1 MTSHDDLIN
10 IFREEAADYLS
21 GLNDALL
28 KVEMSQ
34 PEERQV
40 LLREMNRFAHSMKGA
55 ARAVGFGLIE
65 TVSHYLEEVF
75 HYGLNMGMVLTPEI
89 ADALYDGLDLMQN
102 SLAGVETDESVVS
115 TVMTNLEKI
124 VTSFSVNKTN
134 GKPLKL
140 DKRKTHVSDEIPA
153 LHIENIE
160 ISAVTPPPVDSA
172 PPPMPG
178 FRTDSTGMT
187 APVNPITAMPT
198 DMDSELMQIFRIEV
212 DEHLTHLNDALLQ
225 VEMMEG
231 GEKLTLLREM
241 NRMAHS
247 MKGAA
252 RAVGFGLIE
261 TVSHY
266 LEEIFH
272 GVLNQG
278 KALTPDTA
286 DALYDG
292 LDLIQNALNGAETN
306 QDVLVDVLANL
317 ERIAHLDRSP
327 DIRVPIPDTHKTS
340 DSSELPVITV
350 PELLDIHAADTDELP
365 AVVAPSDGEDLTK
378 TPTREFSARPPA
390 GRPPVPMMT
399 STMDTSTVTPTMML
413 RPAEETLR
421 VAVAKLDHLMAE
433 ASELL
438 VAKMQAETRQRGLN
452 DIRRI
457 HARWRREWRTVRT
470 AYIRLARRMQE
481 DRREM
486 PAEMATLF
494 KFLQA
499 NEDYL
504 AEASRALTTLAQTQA
519 QDNMH
524 LTTAADGLQ
533 STVAS
538 LRMMPFETITSGFQR
553 MVRDLARDTDKQV
566 FLEVI
571 GAQVD
576 IDKTVLDAL
585 KDPLMHLLRNAVDH
599 GIEQPAKREA
609 KGKSPVGRV
618 TIIVEQRGSELIL
631 RVRDDGN
638 GIDVT
643 RIRRKAV
650 MKNLL
655 TEAEAIALSDEDAR
669 MLIFQSGFSTS
680 DQVTAISGRG
690 LGMDIVRSR
699 VESLRGRISIQSELG
714 EGTTFTMN
722 VPVSLTRIRAILL
735 RVGDEQYALPSVM
748 VARMEALPRSA
759 IFTAEGQTMVML
771 NQRPM
776 PLISLGLLLDIPSTG
791 VEQEV
796 ITIVA
801 IETGE
806 KAVAFEVDT
815 LYSEMELVL
824 KPLGPEL
831 ANVAYVAG
839 AALMGSGEV
848 IIVLDG
854 SDLVRATTGT
864 GLPLRRQNVARTIKS
879 APRRM
884 RVLVVDDSITT
895 RTLEKN
901 ILEAVGFEV
910 HVAID
915 GVEALA
921 ILTEFTPDVI
931 ISDVEMPNMNGL
943 ELARRVKSH
952 PHTRDI
958 PLILLTSLAKPEQRE
973 EGLRAGADAYLVK
986 SQFDQNELLETIQ
999 SVM

>member
-1 MTSHDDLIN
+1 M
-10 IFREEAADYLS
+10 
-21 GLNDALL
+21 
-28 KVEMSQ
+28 
-34 PEERQV
+34 
-40 LLREMNRFAHSMKGA
+40 
-55 ARAVGFGLIE
+55 GLI
-65 TVSHYLEEVF
+65 
-75 HYGLNMGMVLTPEI
+75 LTPDI

-102 SLAGVETDESVVS
+102 SLAGVETEEAVVA

-124 VTSFSVNKTN
+124 VTSFSASKTN
-134 GKPLKL
+134 GKPLNLKL

-153 LHIENIE
+153 LHIENVE
-160 ISAVTPPPVDSA
+160 ISAVVPPPPVVPEL
-172 PPPMPG
+172 PPPPR
-178 FRTDSTGMT
+178 FRTDNTGLT
-187 APVNPITAMPT
+187 APVNPITVLPA

-212 DEHLTHLNDALLQ
+212 DEHLTNLNNGLLQ

-231 GEKLTLLREM
+231 SEKLNLLREM

-252 RAVGFGLIE
+252 RAVGFGVIE
-261 TVSHY
+261 TISHY

-272 GVLNQG
+272 GVLHQG
-278 KALTPDTA
+278 KLLTPDTA

-292 LDLIQNALNGAETN
+292 LDLIQNALAGDETN
-306 QDVLVDVLANL
+306 HDILVDVLANL
-317 ERIAHLDRSP
+317 ERIAHLDRHP
-327 DIRVPIPDTHKTS
+327 EVHTPIPDTHKTS
-340 DSSELPVITV
+340 DSTELPILTV

-365 AVVAPSDGEDLTK
+365 AVAAPPHLQDLMK

-390 GRPPVPMMT
+390 GRPPVPMLT
-399 STMDTSTVTPTMML
+399 STLDTSTVTPTMML
-413 RPAEETLR
+413 RPPEETLR

-438 VAKMQAETRQRGLN
+438 VAKMQAETRQRGLS

-486 PAEMATLF
+486 PAEMTTLF

-504 AEASRALTTLAQTQA
+504 AEASRALTSLAQTQA

-524 LTTAADGLQ
+524 LTTAADSLQ
-533 STVAS
+533 NTVAS

-566 FLEVI
+566 FLDII

-599 GIEQPAKREA
+599 GIEAPAKREA

-618 TIIVEQRGSELIL
+618 IIQVEQRGSELII

-638 GIDVT
+638 GIDVN

-650 MKNLL
+650 LKNVL
-655 TEAEAIALSDEDAR
+655 TEAEAMVLSDEDTR

-680 DQVTAISGRG
+680 DQVTSISGRG

-699 VESLRGRISIQSELG
+699 VESLRGRISIHSVMG

-748 VARMEALPRSA
+748 VARMETLPRSA
-759 IFTAEGQTMVML
+759 VFTAEGQTMLML

-776 PLISLGLLLDIPSTG
+776 PLISLGLLLDIPGSG
-791 VEQEV
+791 VQHDI
-796 ITIVA
+796 ITVVA
-801 IETGE
+801 VETGE
-806 KAVAFEVDT
+806 RIVAFEVDT

-831 ANVAYVAG
+831 TNVAYVAG

-854 SDLVRATTGT
+854 SDLVRAGSGT
-864 GLPLRRQNVARTIKS
+864 GLPLRKQNNARAVKT

-915 GVEALA
+915 GVEAWA

-986 SQFDQNELLETIQ
+986 SQFDQNELLATIQ